1 LTFYIFFLI
10 IKANDEFYKSE
21 KGILMLDHFNDL
33 HWRKEIPIK
42 DYLQPKTLE
51 EALEILAK
59 NQGRAQVVAGGT
71 DVVPQLRKR
80 ELQVDVLVDITR
92 ISGMESIRVEG
103 DTICI
108 GALVTHAQVCS
119 SQLLRERALV
129 LTEGAGAL
137 GSPQIRNIATVAGNL
152 ISGQPGAD
160 TSIPLLALNAR
171 VKILSEKG
179 EREVLLTEFFLDQG
193 RTAIDSR
200 KEILTQI
207 RFPAL
212 QENQGGCYLR
222 LSKRKALSLPILALA
237 TVVDIDPQNKMFK
250 DVTLA
255 IGPVAP
261 IPFRATGAEA
271 MLRGASIS
279 KKTIEVAA
287 EKASLESSPRSSFLR
302 GSSDYR
308 KEMVRVLVRRS
319 LTQALTRI
327 GVFLS

>member
-1 LTFYIFFLI
+1 
-10 IKANDEFYKSE
+10 
-21 KGILMLDHFNDL
+21 MLHRFEDL

-42 DYLQPKTLE
+42 YYLQPPTLK
-51 EALEILAK
+51 EALEILVK
-59 NQGRAQVVAGGT
+59 NQGTAQVVAGGT
-71 DVVPQLRKR
+71 DVIPQLRR
-80 ELQVDVLVDITR
+80 GELQVDVLVDITR
-92 ISGMESIRVEG
+92 ISGIESIKVEG
-103 DTICI
+103 KTLCV

-119 SQLLRERALV
+119 SPLLKERGLV

-152 ISGQPGAD
+152 ISGQPAAD
-160 TSIPLLALNAR
+160 TSLPLLALNAR
-171 VKILSEKG
+171 VKIFSEKG
-179 EREVLLTEFFLDQG
+179 EREVLLTEFFLEQG

-200 KEILTQI
+200 REILTEI

-237 TVVDIDPQNKMFK
+237 TVVDIDPQKKIFK
-250 DVTLA
+250 DVALA

-261 IPFRATGAEA
+261 IPFRATRTEA

-279 KKTIEVAA
+279 KKTIEAAA

-319 LTQALTRI
+319 LTQALIRA
-327 GVFLS
+327 GVFVSWWV

>member
-1 LTFYIFFLI
+1 MPHRF
-10 IKANDEFYKSE
+10 D
-21 KGILMLDHFNDL
+21 DL
-33 HWRKEIPIK
+33 HWRKEIPIEH
-42 DYLQPKTLE
+42 YLQPQTLE
-51 EALEILAK
+51 EALEILIK
-59 NQGRAQVVAGGT
+59 EQGRAQVVAGGT
-71 DVVPQLRKR
+71 DVIPQLRRR
-80 ELQVDVLVDITR
+80 ELQVDVLVDIAK

-103 DTICI
+103 KTICV

-119 SQLLRERALV
+119 SLLLKERALV

-152 ISGQPGAD
+152 ISGQPAAD
-160 TSIPLLALNAR
+160 TSLPLLALNAR
-171 VKILSEKG
+171 VKIFSEKG
-179 EREVLLTEFFLDQG
+179 EREVPLTEFFLEQG

-200 KEILTQI
+200 REILTQI
-207 RFPAL
+207 RFEAL

-237 TVVDIDPQNKMFK
+237 TVVNIDPQKKMFK
-250 DVTLA
+250 DVALA
-255 IGPVAP
+255 LGPVAP
-261 IPFRATGAEA
+261 IPFRANRAEA

-287 EKASLESSPRSSFLR
+287 EKASWESSPRSSFLR

-319 LTQALTRI
+319 LTQALTRT
-327 GVFLS
+327 GVFVS

>member
-10 IKANDEFYKSE
+10 IKTNNEFYRSAI
-21 KGILMLDHFNDL
+21 GILMLDHFDDL

-42 DYLQPKTLE
+42 HYLQPQTLE
-51 EALEILAK
+51 EALEILVK

-71 DVVPQLRKR
+71 DVVPQLRRR

-119 SQLLRERALV
+119 SQLLKERALV

-152 ISGQPGAD
+152 ISGQPAAD

-171 VKILSEKG
+171 VKIFSEKG

-212 QENQGGCYLR
+212 RENQGGCYLR

-250 DVTLA
+250 DVALA

-261 IPFRATGAEA
+261 IPFRVTGAEA

-287 EKASLESSPRSSFLR
+287 EKASLESSPRSSLLR

-308 KEMVRVLVRRS
+308 KEMVKVLVRRS
-319 LTQALTRI
+319 LTQALTRT
-327 GVFLS
+327 GVFVS